1 MKYKDPNLKT
11 EKSLINQINKMKI
24 DGGISNCIRYEN
36 NFFFNFVNLKNK
48 DLIEFG
54 CGIYPSSFG
63 IAKNKMPKN
72 YFATDVSKR
81 IIEIAKKNDDKPI
94 YKVINLEKKINLN
107 KKFDIIILKGVLHH
121 TKNPEKILIKLKKIL
136 KKKGLI
142 IISEPNLSSIVG
154 NFLKFILKLLFNK
167 DMEDSPYGQ
176 YNYKKISKSINNANL
191 LISKKWYTQFVL
203 IIASGDYGRIKI
215 FPDSVYLFKFFILME
230 NICFYILS
238 FFQISKFVNFKINLI
253 VKK

>member
-94 YKVINLEKKINLN
+94 Y
-107 KKFDIIILKGVLHH
+107 
-121 TKNPEKILIKLKKIL
+121 
-136 KKKGLI
+136 
-142 IISEPNLSSIVG
+142 
-154 NFLKFILKLLFNK
+154 
-167 DMEDSPYGQ
+167 
-176 YNYKKISKSINNANL
+176 
-191 LISKKWYTQFVL
+191 
-203 IIASGDYGRIKI
+203 
-215 FPDSVYLFKFFILME
+215 
-230 NICFYILS
+230 
-238 FFQISKFVNFKINLI
+238 
-253 VKK
+253 